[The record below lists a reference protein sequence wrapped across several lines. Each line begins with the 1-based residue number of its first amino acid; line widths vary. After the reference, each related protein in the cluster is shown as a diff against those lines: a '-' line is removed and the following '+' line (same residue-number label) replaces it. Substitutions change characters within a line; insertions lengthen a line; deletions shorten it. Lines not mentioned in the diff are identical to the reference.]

1 MTIHTKTVFVTLGQ
15 QFDTLK
21 RAIRCREDA
30 IEEFLRK
37 LPGYREFPAK
47 HTTAFI
53 QAIIDNRSALSA
65 LLDYSDTLEQSE
77 DD

>member
-1 MTIHTKTVFVTLGQ
+1 MIHTKTVYVTLGQ
-15 QFDTLK
+15 QFDSLK

-53 QAIIDNRSALSA
+53 QAIIDQRRTLAE
-65 LLDYSDTLEQSE
+65 LLDYSETLES
-77 DD
+77 DDN

>member
-1 MTIHTKTVFVTLGQ
+1 MIHTKTVYVTLGQ

-30 IEEFLRK
+30 IEEFIRK

-53 QAIIDNRSALSA
+53 QAIIDNRHALA
-65 LLDYSDTLEQSE
+65 ELLDYSETLES
-77 DD
+77 DDN